1 MRKCL
6 YVVTESKLAPWLARC
21 LCLVWGEA
29 EMGESKCLFPGKCL
43 RGSGLT
49 CSVHTLVP
57 SAVHLSTQDL
67 HPWWLTWGGCSR

>member
-21 LCLVWGEA
+21 LCLVCGEA

-43 RGSGLT
+43 KGL
-49 CSVHTLVP
+49 P
-57 SAVHLSTQDL
+57 SQMHNL
-67 HPWWLTWGGCSR
+67 RMFEFNIII